1 MMLMH
6 ESHVFQLPVE
16 TKFQVYDPRIVYFYF
31 ILFFFNATYVVTIL
45 TCINI
50 ILNRYSSRTRR
61 IWADIYKQRGRYY
74 QLISGKGIREE

>member
-31 ILFFFNATYVVTIL
+31 ILFYFFFNATYVVTLL

-50 ILNRYSSRTRR
+50 MLNSYSSRTRR
-61 IWADIYKQRGRYY
+61 I
-74 QLISGKGIREE
+74 

>member
-31 ILFFFNATYVVTIL
+31 ILLFFFFNATYVVTLL

-50 ILNRYSSRTRR
+50 MLNSYSSRTRP
-61 IWADIYKQRGRYY
+61 I
-74 QLISGKGIREE
+74 